1 MELQEA
7 IASRRSIK
15 KFKHDMTIDDDKLYQ
30 AIEKVADAPNH
41 GMREPWRII
50 HIAKDRLG
58 EMSRDVT
65 HFAFPNHP
73 EKQEDHYN
81 NVTNLGGM
89 LVLVLKLTQDNDKI
103 VKTFCNGCVCS
114 KLNVAI
120 T

>member
-1 MELQEA
+1 
-7 IASRRSIK
+7 
-15 KFKHDMTIDDDKLYQ
+15 
-30 AIEKVADAPNH
+30 
-41 GMREPWRII
+41 MREPWRII

-103 VKTFCNGCVCS
+103 VKTFAMGAYAQNLMLLLHEQGIGTCW
-114 KLNVAI
+114 K
-120 T
+120 TPPTF